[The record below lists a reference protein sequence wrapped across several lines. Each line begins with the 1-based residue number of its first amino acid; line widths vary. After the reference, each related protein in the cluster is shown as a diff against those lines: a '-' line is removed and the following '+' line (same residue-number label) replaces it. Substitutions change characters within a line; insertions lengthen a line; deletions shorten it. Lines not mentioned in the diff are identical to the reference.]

1 MILKLIKNKIVI
13 TITLVVVCIISFI
26 SIYLYNNNGESMES
40 IALNEEPLKQNNI
53 TEVEEPLTV
62 EIKGA
67 VINPGVYKLKSGSRV
82 IDVVNLAGGFN
93 EWANTRYINLSKKV
107 TDEMSI
113 IIYTNEE
120 VTSFKQNN
128 LIVIEEPCEC
138 PEIKNDACLKDITD
152 NNLISINDSSME
164 DLLKIPGIG
173 ESKAK
178 AIIEYREEN
187 KFNKI
192 EDILNVSGIGQKLFD
207 AIKEYI
213 KV

>member
-1 MILKLIKNKIVI
+1 MILTLIKNKIVI

-26 SIYLYNNNGESMES
+26 SIYLYNNNEESVES

-53 TEVEEPLTV
+53 TEVEDTLTV

-93 EWANTRYINLSKKV
+93 EGANTRYINLSKKV

-120 VTSFKQNN
+120 ITSFKQNN
-128 LIVIEEPCEC
+128 LIVIEAPCEC

-152 NNLISINDSSME
+152 NNLISINDSPIE

-178 AIIEYREEN
+178 AIIEYRNQN

>member
-93 EWANTRYINLSKKV
+93 EY
-107 TDEMSI
+107 
-113 IIYTNEE
+113 
-120 VTSFKQNN
+120 
-128 LIVIEEPCEC
+128 
-138 PEIKNDACLKDITD
+138 
-152 NNLISINDSSME
+152 
-164 DLLKIPGIG
+164 
-173 ESKAK
+173 
-178 AIIEYREEN
+178 
-187 KFNKI
+187 
-192 EDILNVSGIGQKLFD
+192 
-207 AIKEYI
+207 
-213 KV
+213 